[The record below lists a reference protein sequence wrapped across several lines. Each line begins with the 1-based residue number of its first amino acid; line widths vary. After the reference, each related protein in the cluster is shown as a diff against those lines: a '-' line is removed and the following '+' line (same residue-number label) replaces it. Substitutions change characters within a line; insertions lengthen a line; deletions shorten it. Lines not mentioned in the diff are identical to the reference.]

1 MPFGESSSE
10 DAPISSVR
18 LSCLSPDGR
27 AVHSYLTRNSKAF
40 IETHSLPLAGTVEG
54 NDDDFRNQDIPAVVR
69 TTLPDHVASA
79 LKRYPALELL
89 CVDVD
94 AEVPGSSRS
103 LKKLP
108 RLCLYSKKDVFL
120 LELGY
125 QVVSGAREVEGVVVT
140 VLEPFDQVLIGN
152 STSTSI
158 IRIRQAPQQFKG
170 YVTLCPAEAMAMLTH
185 DNVVNEY
192 TLTLYH
198 GLGSPL
204 STPVVHS
211 MEQLDEQME
220 QFTDFCFCQSNAF
233 SLLSSLSVAFLKAS
247 GEVLQASPVLFRGTV
262 VPQDAVTKTLVFLEG
277 QIARHEPTTARGRQ
291 FRSARQYIIDCFP
304 NENSR
309 GHFVTGQERSS
320 AFEWPAQMQGPVLL
334 LPESDDFETLANAIE
349 PVAGGDF
356 CGLAIGHIGY
366 KVEFGLL
373 APTLFI
379 PRFQLES
386 REDTMKLDQDLN
398 WGAIVNRVDL
408 RDDENEQQPICSSL
422 ALVRDPIMDTVVHY
436 VTPNGISSISTNGL
450 KIAANKV
457 RPSEA
462 TTSGS
467 GGMFSPP
474 SKRKDLPPRTTGWSS
489 LEVSNV
495 DGGKAKSVVGAVVSG
510 DVQFGHVLITRL
522 SNGMFLVLFAFCVD
536 VMILLIFI
544 AQTKMWWLTLFLSV
558 PISACRIDGECRAW

>member
-1 MPFGESSSE
+1 MPFGESSSSPE
-10 DAPISSVR
+10 DAPISSVK

-27 AVHSYLTRNSKAF
+27 AVHSYVTRNSMAV

-54 NDDDFRNQDIPAVVR
+54 NDDDLRNQDVPLVVR
-69 TTLPDHVASA
+69 TTLPDHVATA
-79 LKRYPALELL
+79 LKRYSALELL

-94 AEVPGSSRS
+94 ADAPGTTAKS

-125 QVVSGAREVEGVVVT
+125 HVASGASEVEGIVVSVS
-140 VLEPFDQVLIGN
+140 EPFDQVLIGN

-192 TLTLYH
+192 TVTLYH
-198 GLGSPL
+198 GKGSSL
-204 STPVVHS
+204 STPLVHG

-220 QFTDFCFCQSNAF
+220 QITDFCFCQSNAF

-262 VPQDAVTKTLVFLEG
+262 VPQDAVTKTLVYLEG
-277 QIARHEPTTARGRQ
+277 QIARHEPTTTRGRQ
-291 FRSARQYIIDCFP
+291 FRSARQYIVDCFP

-309 GHFVTGQERSS
+309 GHFVTGQARSS

-334 LPESDDFETLANAIE
+334 LPESDDFETLAAAIE
-349 PVAGGDF
+349 PVPAGDF
-356 CGLAIGHIGY
+356 CGLAIGHLGY

-398 WGAIVNRVDL
+398 WGAITNRVDL

-436 VTPNGISSISTNGL
+436 VTPHGISSISTNAL
-450 KIAANKV
+450 RIAANKI
-457 RPSEA
+457 RPAE
-462 TTSGS
+462 TS
-467 GGMFSPP
+467 GMFSPP
-474 SKRKDLPPRTTGWSS
+474 SKRKDLPPRTTGWSC
-489 LEVSNV
+489 LEVSNI
-495 DGGKAKSVVGAVVSG
+495 DTAKSVVGAVVSG
-510 DVQFGHVLITRL
+510 DVQFGHVLIARL
-522 SNGMFLVLFAFCVD
+522 SNGTLLFS
-536 VMILLIFI
+536 I
-544 AQTKMWWLTLFLSV
+544 
-558 PISACRIDGECRAW
+558 

>member
-10 DAPISSVR
+10 EAPISSVK

-27 AVHSYLTRNSKAF
+27 AVHSYVTRNSMAVL
-40 IETHSLPLAGTVEG
+40 ETHSLPLAGTVEG
-54 NDDDFRNQDIPAVVR
+54 SDDDVRNQDIPQVVR
-69 TTLPDHVASA
+69 TTLPDHVATA

-94 AEVPGSSRS
+94 AADSSGSTTTKS

-120 LELGY
+120 LELAY
-125 QVVSGAREVEGVVVT
+125 TAVASGGVREVEGIVVSVS
-140 VLEPFDQVLIGN
+140 EPFDQVLIGN
-152 STSTSI
+152 STSTNI

-170 YVTLCPAEAMAMLTH
+170 YITLCPAEAMAMLTH
-185 DNVVNEY
+185 DNVMNEY
-192 TLTLYH
+192 TVTLYH
-198 GLGSPL
+198 GKGPPL
-204 STPVVHS
+204 STPLVHG

-220 QFTDFCFCQSNAF
+220 QITDFCFCQSSAF
-233 SLLSSLSVAFLKAS
+233 SLLSSLTVALLKAS

-262 VPQDAVTKTLVFLEG
+262 VPQDAVTKTLVYLEA

-291 FRSARQYIIDCFP
+291 FRSARQYIVDCFP

-309 GHFVTGQERSS
+309 GHFLTGQARSS
-320 AFEWPAQMQGPVLL
+320 AFDWPAQMQGPVLL
-334 LPESDDFETLANAIE
+334 LPESDDFETTATAIE
-349 PVAGGDF
+349 PVPAGDF
-356 CGLAIGHIGY
+356 CGLAIGHLGY

-408 RDDENEQQPICSSL
+408 RDDENEQQPVCSSL
-422 ALVRDPIMDTVVHY
+422 ALVQDPIMSSVVHY
-436 VTPNGISSISTNGL
+436 VTPHGISSISTNAL
-450 KIAANKV
+450 VIAANKI
-457 RPSEA
+457 RPTETNS
-462 TTSGS
+462 SGL
-467 GGMFSPP
+467 FSPP
-474 SKRKDLPPRTTGWSS
+474 SKRRDIPPKTTGWSC

-495 DGGKAKSVVGAVVSG
+495 DKAKSVVGAVVSG
-510 DVQFGHVLITRL
+510 DVQYGHVLIARL
-522 SNGMFLVLFAFCVD
+522 SNGSMVSA
-536 VMILLIFI
+536 LL
-544 AQTKMWWLTLFLSV
+544 
-558 PISACRIDGECRAW
+558 